1 MRGPAA
7 TKPWRSR
14 NPATPMDRCKLSLE
28 PRKENI
34 KKQGVKWAAS
44 WRQSGSRHR
53 GLNSV
58 PEGLVLTRMPLAGLY
73 CRSK

>member
-34 KKQGVKWAAS
+34 KKQGVKMGGALA
-44 WRQSGSRHR
+44 QSEAE
-53 GLNSV
+53 V
-58 PEGLVLTRMPLAGLY
+58 EPELAPAGLVLTRIPLAGL
-73 CRSK
+73 